1 MDFIWAYFKVLYN
14 NIIEIEIRFDIL
26 GPNYLNKHVNVNE

>member
-26 GPNYLNKHVNVNE
+26 NPNYLNKYVNVNE